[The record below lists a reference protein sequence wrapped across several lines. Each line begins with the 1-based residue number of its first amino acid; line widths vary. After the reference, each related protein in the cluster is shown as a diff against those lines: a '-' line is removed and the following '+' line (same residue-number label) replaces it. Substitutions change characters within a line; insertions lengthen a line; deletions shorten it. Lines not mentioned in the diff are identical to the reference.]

1 MPTAVPFFEYLR
13 TEEFPKH
20 YKTYEQDYEKELNIL
35 ELGSGTG
42 ILGIC
47 VAANGSKVVLT
58 DPGIYVNLSEEES
71 SNTINHLRS
80 NVEHNRAAVEGR

>member
-1 MPTAVPFFEYLR
+1 MR

>member
-1 MPTAVPFFEYLR
+1 MR

-20 YKTYEQDYEKELNIL
+20 HKTNSQGFEKELNIL

-42 ILGIC
+42 VLGIC

-58 DPGIYVNLSEEES
+58 DPGIDVNLSEEES
-71 SNTINHLRS
+71 SNTINYLRY

>member
-1 MPTAVPFFEYLR
+1 MKAEA
-13 TEEFPKH
+13 FPKY
-20 YKTYEQDYEKELNIL
+20 YKRYNLCHEKELNIL

-58 DPGIYVNLSEEES
+58 DPGICVNLSDTES

-80 NVEHNRAAVEGR
+80 NVECNKTAVEGR